1 LTSLDRLHDKLCP
14 CVPTRHISKVPR
26 ESQSLYSSPS
36 IHERWWCGCALIM
49 YGRYG
54 HQNHASR
61 ISARYIM
68 QVERGHQ
75 ASNDRDHVCLAFP
88 NGPGSTTYVVLTQQV
103 QHLASDERV
112 VQGRISLPYYNLG
125 AQGAQFLLHP
135 RSFLLLPYDTV
146 GVSAVAQ
153 PPCIP
158 NVYSPV
164 SAQRGASEFSP
175 SMHQEQDQEPLS
187 KFTEHAH
194 QAGSPKAR
202 TIRHAAAS
210 CWNVRLQPS
219 VITHHKRFQRTT

>member
-1 LTSLDRLHDKLCP
+1 
-14 CVPTRHISKVPR
+14 
-26 ESQSLYSSPS
+26 
-36 IHERWWCGCALIM
+36 M

-54 HQNHASR
+54 HQTHASR
-61 ISARYIM
+61 ISARYTDSYTR
-68 QVERGHQ
+68 VERGQHQ

-88 NGPGSTTYVVLTQQV
+88 TGPGSTNCSPDSASTTIN
-103 QHLASDERV
+103 LASDERRV
-112 VQGRISLPYYNLG
+112 AVQLRISLPYHNSG
-125 AQGAQFLLHP
+125 TQGAQFLLHS

-146 GVSAVAQ
+146 TTVGISAVAQ
-153 PPCIP
+153 SAPLHTQR
-158 NVYSPV
+158 VFPV
-164 SAQRGASEFSP
+164 LAQRGASEFSP
-175 SMHQEQDQEPLS
+175 SMYQESLS